1 MEKLKKQLIE
11 VETSIGRVNDSLSEM
26 RSGRRLPFYVPSS
39 ASQTYQYLHMK
50 ADREIR
56 LLHLEPG
63 SATSRLSC
71 SLRIVPLSKTPI
83 YEALSYTWGKPVFP
97 ASMKCSPSGQL
108 CLTENLSVALC
119 HLRLK
124 DRIRVLWVDAICI
137 NQQDLVER
145 SQQVSLMRNICER
158 ADHVIVWLG
167 KDNGNAKTAFER
179 IQDLPE
185 IIEGDFP
192 EVNPG
197 KRIKHQSPERDAAL
211 GNLLNRA
218 WFLRIWV
225 VQELIC
231 AGKATIMCGNQS
243 MDWERFLDFA
253 GRLFE
258 SGALRRLAV
267 TAPLYNLNQMRREKE
282 QRRLGK

>member
-1 MEKLKKQLIE
+1 MSPSKALSSFSSFHQTIPFHLLLIVCRKWKMEKLKKQLIE

-83 YEALSYTWGKPVFP
+83 YEALSYTWGKPVFQ

-124 DRIRVLWVDAICI
+124 DR
-137 NQQDLVER
+137 
-145 SQQVSLMRNICER
+145 
-158 ADHVIVWLG
+158 
-167 KDNGNAKTAFER
+167 K
-179 IQDLPE
+179 
-185 IIEGDFP
+185 
-192 EVNPG
+192 
-197 KRIKHQSPERDAAL
+197 
-211 GNLLNRA
+211 
-218 WFLRIWV
+218 
-225 VQELIC
+225 
-231 AGKATIMCGNQS
+231 
-243 MDWERFLDFA
+243 
-253 GRLFE
+253 
-258 SGALRRLAV
+258 
-267 TAPLYNLNQMRREKE
+267 
-282 QRRLGK
+282 